1 MAILLRHDENDDGPV
16 EMMEWDAFS
25 LESKTRVAGWFVRW
39 HVFLCICSWDRIWP
53 KCVVISRGKW
63 VTMRWNGIPLWKS
76 ELFHT
81 ICVSSKQ
88 LPRVQWPPSG
98 KKSWKNHPF
107 APFLAIYWSSRP
119 QHLTNRPR
127 HHRLEAS
134 TYSFPAQGS
143 DVKKKR
149 PRLAEG
155 TLFHGHF
162 PHANRQIAINSHQL
176 CCKPRMLLAKVRPL
190 RIGCK
195 SGFSVL
201 SAENAN

>member
-1 MAILLRHDENDDGPV
+1 MCSF
-16 EMMEWDAFS
+16 AFVH
-25 LESKTRVAGWFVRW
+25 EVYPW
-39 HVFLCICSWDRIWP
+39 CIPDIP

-63 VTMRWNGIPLWKS
+63 GFPMRWNGIACWLEVRIVPHHLR
-76 ELFHT
+76 
-81 ICVSSKQ
+81 Q
-88 LPRVQWPPSG
+88 LKTASQSPMTLLHG
-98 KKSWKNHPF
+98 KKSMGLHPF

-155 TLFHGHF
+155 TPFRGHF